1 MQNANNANIENG
13 RFSNGLSDAQAER
26 LALLS
31 EEMGEAVQAVGKIL
45 RHGYASVHPDAPEA
59 GNNRVRLIH
68 EMGDVLAVIQLIKDA
83 GDLDVGE
90 LELAKLDK
98 LRRIGRYLHHQSVS
112 SCWLT

>member
-1 MQNANNANIENG
+1 MQHTAIGNKPFN
-13 RFSNGLSDAQAER
+13 NGLSDAQAER

-45 RHGYASVHPDAPEA
+45 RHGYASVHPDAPEV
-59 GNNRVRLIH
+59 GNNRVRLVH
-68 EMGDVLAVIQLIKDA
+68 ELGDVLAAIQLMKDA

-90 LELAKLDK
+90 LELAKLNK
-98 LRRIGRYLHHQSVS
+98 LRRMGRHLHHQSVS

>member
-1 MQNANNANIENG
+1 MQNTDIENKS
-13 RFSNGLSDAQAER
+13 FSNGLSDAQSER
-26 LALLS
+26 LALLV

-45 RHGYASVHPDAPEA
+45 RHGYASVNPDAPEV
-59 GNNRVRLIH
+59 GNNRVRLVH
-68 EMGDVLAVIQLIKDA
+68 EMGDILAVIQLIKDA
-83 GDLDVGE
+83 GDLDIGE